1 MPGWVEVLLKTFVI
15 IVLFFALT
23 KLVGKKKV
31 GDLGLFEFLTSITI
45 AGLSAFIIIADQ
57 SFIHGIISIL
67 LIGLVLFLN
76 DLFGLK
82 SKKFHDFTKGNST
95 VLIKDGKILEDNL
108 KKEKLTTDEL
118 LSSLRQKNIFKY
130 ADVEFA
136 ILEATGDVSVFP
148 KKEML
153 PVTPKLL
160 NIKVAEEKEPY
171 TVIQDGKIVD
181 DSLGKSGKNR
191 QWLQT
196 ELDKLGVLLENVYV
210 GQVDSYGELTIDLY
224 DDTITVPSPQQR
236 PLLLAMLKKCAAD
249 LEVFALATDNKP
261 AKEMFEKNKNKLN
274 NAIKKVESYLQ

>member
-1 MPGWVEVLLKTFVI
+1 MPGWVEVLLKTFVV

-45 AGLSAFIIIADQ
+45 AGLSAFIIIANRP
-57 SFIHGIISIL
+57 FIHGIISIL
-67 LIGLVLFLN
+67 LIGLVLILI
-76 DLFGLK
+76 DLFALK
-82 SKKFHDFTKGNST
+82 SKKFHDFTKGNGT

-136 ILEATGDVSVFP
+136 ILESTGDVSVFP

-210 GQVDSYGELTIDLY
+210 GQVDSFGELTIDLY

-249 LEVFALATDNKP
+249 LEVFALATDNKE

>member
-1 MPGWVEVLLKTFVI
+1 MPGWVEVLLKTFVV
-15 IVLFFALT
+15 IVLFFAIT

-45 AGLSAFIIIADQ
+45 AGLSAFIIIADRP
-57 SFIHGIISIL
+57 FIHGIISIL
-67 LIGLVLFLN
+67 LIGLVLFLI
-76 DLFGLK
+76 DLFALK
-82 SKKFHDFTKGNST
+82 SKKFHDFTKGNGT

-249 LEVFALATDNKP
+249 LEGFALATDNKE

-274 NAIKKVESYLQ
+274 NAIKKVESYLK

>member
-1 MPGWVEVLLKTFVI
+1 MPGWVEVLLKTFVV
-15 IVLFFALT
+15 IVLFFAIT

-45 AGLSAFIIIADQ
+45 AGLSAFIIIADRP
-57 SFIHGIISIL
+57 FIHGIISIL
-67 LIGLVLFLN
+67 LIGLVLFLI
-76 DLFGLK
+76 DLFALK
-82 SKKFHDFTKGNST
+82 SKKFHDFTKGNGT

-153 PVTPKLL
+153 PLTPKLL

-171 TVIQDGKIVD
+171 TVIQDGKIVE

-196 ELDKLGVLLENVYV
+196 ELDKLGVLLENIYV

-249 LEVFALATDNKP
+249 LEGFALATDNKE

-274 NAIKKVESYLQ
+274 NAIKKVESYLK